1 MSLRADEV
9 RELAPPLNSHDSDGD
24 HDWYSTH
31 AAAFC
36 ARTFVIDMEDA
47 RARFLR
53 HVPAGG
59 HILDVGCGSG
69 RDSKRFAELGYAV
82 DARDRSREI
91 ADEAARRT
99 GLAVRAEDVL
109 EMDDRDAFDGI
120 WASAML
126 IHLDDAQFDEA
137 LRRLARAL
145 RPGGALYI
153 SLKESERVDVA
164 DGRTFRF
171 RSPEEASRSIRAI
184 GMLRLVEEWS
194 AVDGPPKETRWF
206 NAISRRIVD

>member
-1 MSLRADEV
+1 M
-9 RELAPPLNSHDSDGD
+9 PTPTP
-24 HDWYSTH
+24 DWYSTH

-59 HILDVGCGSG
+59 RILDVGCGSG

-99 GLAVRAEDVL
+99 GLAVRVEDVL
-109 EMDDRDAFDGI
+109 EMDDRDVSVA
-120 WASAML
+120 ASM
-126 IHLDDAQFDEA
+126 
-137 LRRLARAL
+137 RAL
-145 RPGGALYI
+145 VRQLLDRGGTPEGPGMSAI
-153 SLKESERVDVA
+153 PPSVAPSSMER
-164 DGRTFRF
+164 
-171 RSPEEASRSIRAI
+171 
-184 GMLRLVEEWS
+184 
-194 AVDGPPKETRWF
+194 
-206 NAISRRIVD
+206 

>member
-1 MSLRADEV
+1 MKLK
-9 RELAPPLNSHDSDGD
+9 PDGVPTPTP
-24 HDWYSTH
+24 DWYSTH
-31 AAAFC
+31 APAFC

-59 HILDVGCGSG
+59 RILDVGCGSG

-91 ADEAARRT
+91 ADEATWRT
-99 GLAVRAEDVL
+99 GLAVRVEDVL
-109 EMDDRDAFDGI
+109 EMDDRDAFDGT
-120 WASAML
+120 WACAML
-126 IHLDDAQFDEA
+126 IHLDDDDFGEA
-137 LRRLARAL
+137 VRRLARAL
-145 RPGGALYI
+145 RPGGAIYI

-171 RSPEEASRSIRAI
+171 RSPAEASRSIRACE
-184 GMLRLVEEWS
+184 MLRLVEEWS
-194 AVDGPPKETRWF
+194 VEDGPPKETRWF
-206 NAISRRIVD
+206 NAISRRVVD

>member
-1 MSLRADEV
+1 MPEAT
-9 RELAPPLNSHDSDGD
+9 PTP
-24 HDWYSTH
+24 DWYSTH

-47 RARFLR
+47 RTRFLR

-59 HILDVGCGSG
+59 RILDVGCGSG

-91 ADEAARRT
+91 ADEATRRT
-99 GLAVRAEDVL
+99 GLAVRVEDVL

-126 IHLDDAQFDEA
+126 IHLDDADFDEA
-137 LRRLARAL
+137 VRRLSRAL

-171 RSPEEASRSIRAI
+171 RSPEEASRSIRAC

-194 AVDGPPKETRWF
+194 VEDGPPKETRWF
-206 NAISRRIVD
+206 NAIARRVVD

>member
-1 MSLRADEV
+1 MR
-9 RELAPPLNSHDSDGD
+9 PTP
-24 HDWYSTH
+24 DWYSTH

-59 HILDVGCGSG
+59 RILDVGCGSG

-99 GLAVRAEDVL
+99 GLAVRVEDVL
-109 EMDDRDAFDGI
+109 KMDDRDAFDGI

-126 IHLDDAQFDEA
+126 IHLDDAEFDEA
-137 LRRLARAL
+137 VRRLARAL
-145 RPGGALYI
+145 QPGGALYI

-164 DGRTFRF
+164 DGRAFRF

-194 AVDGPPKETRWF
+194 AVDSPPKETRWF
-206 NAISRRIVD
+206 NAISRRVVD

>member
-1 MSLRADEV
+1 M
-9 RELAPPLNSHDSDGD
+9 APPLNSHDSDGD

>member
-1 MSLRADEV
+1 M
-9 RELAPPLNSHDSDGD
+9 APPLNSHDSDGD
-24 HDWYSTH
+24 PDWYSTH

-59 HILDVGCGSG
+59 RILDVGCGSG

-91 ADEAARRT
+91 ADEATRRT
-99 GLAVRAEDVL
+99 GLAVRVEDVL

-126 IHLDDAQFDEA
+126 IHLDDDEFGEA
-137 LRRLARAL
+137 VRRLARAL
-145 RPGGALYI
+145 RPGGAIYI

-171 RSPEEASRSIRAI
+171 RSPEEASRSIRACE
-184 GMLRLVEEWS
+184 MLRLVEEWS
-194 AVDGPPKETRWF
+194 VEDGPPKETRWF
-206 NAISRRIVD
+206 NAISRRVTV

>member
-1 MSLRADEV
+1 MA
-9 RELAPPLNSHDSDGD
+9 ATP
-24 HDWYSTH
+24 DWYSAH

-47 RARFLR
+47 RTRFLR

-59 HILDVGCGSG
+59 RILDVGCGSG

-99 GLAVRAEDVL
+99 GLAVRVEDVL
-109 EMDDRDAFDGI
+109 ELDDRDAFDGI
-120 WASAML
+120 WACAML
-126 IHLDDAQFDEA
+126 IHLDDAKFDEA
-137 LRRLARAL
+137 VRRLARAL
-145 RPGGALYI
+145 RPGGAIYI

-171 RSPEEASRSIRAI
+171 RSPEEVSRSIRAI
-184 GMLRLVEEWS
+184 EMLRLVEEWS
-194 AVDGPPKETRWF
+194 WQDGPPKETRWI
-206 NAISRRIVD
+206 NAIARRVAD